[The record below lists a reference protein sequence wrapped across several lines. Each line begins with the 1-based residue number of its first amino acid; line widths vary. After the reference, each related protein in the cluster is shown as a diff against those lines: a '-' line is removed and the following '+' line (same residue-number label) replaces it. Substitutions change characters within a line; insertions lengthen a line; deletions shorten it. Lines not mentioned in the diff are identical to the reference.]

1 MSILDKFIKK
11 TQIDEKEL
19 IKTLQKAPESNNPW
33 DNAYIVKPK
42 CYKGKNKGKIL
53 VYRIPMDTKSVLVN
67 NPYKI
72 YEDNVSEIEEIYFE
86 IYSIE
91 NDRVYF
97 RDSYKNFHTILLE
110 YIISK
115 QEFQS
120 LIRPINLKDIEK
132 LKEYKN

>member
-11 TQIDEKEL
+11 TTFDEKDL
-19 IKTLQKAPESNNPW
+19 IRTLQNAPKSNNPW

-42 CYKGKNKGKIL
+42 YYKGKDKGKSL
-53 VYRIPMDTKSVLVN
+53 VYRIPMETKSVLVN
-67 NPYKI
+67 NPYKM
-72 YEDNVSEIEEIYFE
+72 YENDESEIEEIYFE

-91 NDRVYF
+91 NDEVYF
-97 RDSYKNFHTILLE
+97 RDSYKNFQTSLLE
-110 YIISK
+110 FTISK